1 MSAYINLYRRQPCL
15 TLLSTIIINILQYM
29 AIVLVGILPASC
41 TEIACCLVMMFVVV
55 VVEVH
60 AMALN

>member
-1 MSAYINLYRRQPCL
+1 
-15 TLLSTIIINILQYM
+15 M